1 MAGNA
6 CSVIIQ
12 VTITFAVFTIYMY
25 ITQQA
30 FLFSRLIY
38 FVTAVISAVLIYI
51 ERIVWKRILRLH
63 LLNNENLPHM
73 LIVASRETAE
83 SCIRSIRKR
92 RYNDFFIS
100 GVVIVNK
107 DMAGETIE
115 GFPVVCNFNDIR
127 SYVLSEVVDE
137 VF

>member
-1 MAGNA
+1 MRKRGTELHMFYAKLALVLLLCVPVVLLG
-6 CSVIIQ
+6 
-12 VTITFAVFTIYMY
+12 
-25 ITQQA
+25 A

-51 ERIVWKRILRLH
+51 ARIVWKRILRLH

-83 SCIRSIRKR
+83 ACIRSIRKR

-100 GVVIVNK
+100 GVVIVKARIVPSRRVPWAAFKNP
-107 DMAGETIE
+107 G
-115 GFPVVCNFNDIR
+115 NFG
-127 SYVLSEVVDE
+127 
-137 VF
+137 